1 MIARKLVPPWN
12 NPIKISLVKI
22 EEKIWQPLLAQ
33 KSYFPNEKNNESM
46 CSVAGRRGRSSGGK
60 ITFLTFPACF

>member
-1 MIARKLVPPWN
+1 MPPWN
-12 NPIKISLVKI
+12 NPSNSKV
-22 EEKIWQPLLAQ
+22 ENDFWQSLLAQ
-33 KSYFPNEKNNESM
+33 KSYFLNEKKKSESM